1 MSTLY
6 LFGRKQDFDYEMAEP
21 ITMLASRH
29 HFRLRKAPFTW
40 FTWDDHELS

>member
-6 LFGRKQDFDYEMAEP
+6 VFGRKQDFDYEMAEP
-21 ITMLASRH
+21 IAMLASRH

-40 FTWDDHELS
+40 DDHELS